1 MTIENHETIDRM
13 NQAAVRSYLRD
24 LRKGGH
30 INFNGSDAD
39 AQLGQFINGQ
49 LAGFTTADLKAVAK
63 ARLFPLAGMTL
74 PAVGGDADKADT
86 KPAPAAPAAPAIN
99 PATASREDILRQ
111 LLDGVSRDEVVQLVN
126 SAVEDRLPDSIPTKR
141 IVVTPAKTVDIGAAH
156 RHAAFDEIVTLIGL
170 NLHTNARRFN
180 VAIVGQAGSGKT
192 DLAAQVAEA
201 LELPFYSTGK
211 IEAEFQLVG
220 FRDAH
225 GNIHRTDFEKAFT
238 EGGLFLFDEFD
249 GSNPRAVTRFNAAL
263 SNGWC
268 DFPDGKKKAHKN
280 FRAIAASNTFWGGA
294 TREYVGRNQLDAAT
308 KDRFSFVEVN
318 IDPKLETALAE
329 AYEGGKAIA
338 KRVQKVRKAVAKLK
352 IRHVVSMRATLD
364 VCAFVGA
371 NFTQARAERL
381 ALWKDLSDAD
391 VLKIENEIAK

>member
-1 MTIENHETIDRM
+1 MNIENHETIDKM
-13 NQAAVRSYLRD
+13 NQATVRTYLRD
-24 LRKGGH
+24 LRKAGH
-30 INFNGSDAD
+30 IRVEGVTDSL
-39 AQLGQFINGQ
+39 LGQFINGQ
-49 LAGFTTADLKAVAK
+49 LVGFNTADLRAVAK
-63 ARLFPLAGMTL
+63 VRLFPLAGMTL
-74 PAVGGDADKADT
+74 PAVGGDSPKADN
-86 KPAPAAPAAPAIN
+86 KPAPASPAIN

-111 LLDGVSRDEVVQLVN
+111 LLDGVSREEVVQIVN
-126 SAVEDRLPDSIPTKR
+126 NVVEDRLPDSIPTKR
-141 IVVTPAKTVDIGAAH
+141 IVVTPAKTIDIGAAH
-156 RHAAFDEIVTLIGL
+156 RHLAFDEIVKILGL
-170 NLHTNARRFN
+170 NLNTDSRRFN

-192 DLAAQVAEA
+192 ELAAQAAEA

-225 GNIHRTDFEKAFT
+225 GNVHRTDFEKAFT

-318 IDPKLETALAE
+318 IDPELETALAQ

-338 KRVQKVRKAVAKLK
+338 KRVQKVRKAVEKLK

-381 ALWKDLSDAD
+381 ALWKDLGAAD
-391 VLKIENEIAK
+391 VLKIENEIAN